1 MEKSLENTSMGNDFL
16 NRTPITQEI
25 RAITNNWNCSKL
37 KSICTAKEAIATVN
51 RESTQWMKM
60 FDSYPSDKE

>member
-25 RAITNNWNCSKL
+25 PARMTNLTLPN
-37 KSICTAKEAIATVN
+37 
-51 RESTQWMKM
+51 
-60 FDSYPSDKE
+60 